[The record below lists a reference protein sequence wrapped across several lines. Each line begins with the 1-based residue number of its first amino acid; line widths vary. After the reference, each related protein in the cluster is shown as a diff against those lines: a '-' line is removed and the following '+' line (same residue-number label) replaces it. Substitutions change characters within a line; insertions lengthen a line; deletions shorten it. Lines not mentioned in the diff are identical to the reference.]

1 MHFTNTDVLRK
12 TNIFHAV
19 MYKHFFMIRIKSL
32 CRKHVLINE
41 LCVLFLLA
49 CDSHCENVQFT

>member
-19 MYKHFFMIRIKSL
+19 MYKHFFMIIIKAL
-32 CRKHVLINE
+32 CSKHVLINE
-41 LCVLFLLA
+41 LYILFLLA
-49 CDSHCENVQFT
+49 CDSHCENV

>member
-1 MHFTNTDVLRK
+1 MHFTNTDVERK

-19 MYKHFFMIRIKSL
+19 MYKHFFMIIIKAL
-32 CRKHVLINE
+32 CSKHVLINE
-41 LCVLFLLA
+41 LCISFLLA

>member
-19 MYKHFFMIRIKSL
+19 MYKHFFMIIIKAL
-32 CRKHVLINE
+32 CSKHVLINE
-41 LCVLFLLA
+41 LYILFLLA

>member
-1 MHFTNTDVLRK
+1 MHFTNTDVVRK

-19 MYKHFFMIRIKSL
+19 MYKHFFMIIIKAL
-32 CRKHVLINE
+32 CSKHVLINE
-41 LCVLFLLA
+41 LYILFLLA